1 MSGVSCGLNENTLST
16 LHSHVTATTNC
27 LSFWLVEV
35 FINVL
40 DHKQVHL
47 VRLLLPDE
55 VVAGMDAELDESSI
69 DNVIDTEDIQC
80 KQCKYFKPKTVQ
92 IVAKCENSR

>member
-1 MSGVSCGLNENTLST
+1 M
-16 LHSHVTATTNC
+16 
-27 LSFWLVEV
+27 
-35 FINVL
+35 
-40 DHKQVHL
+40 
-47 VRLLLPDE
+47 RLLLPDE